1 MMKTIRLGSRGSEV
15 KMLQSALSLNI
26 DGIFGPITEETVKD
40 YQSSHGLI
48 ADGIVGNKTW
58 AAIGVHQIPVTRKI
72 TKIILHCT
80 ATPEGKDFTVDQ
92 IRQWHLARGFS
103 DIGYHYVV
111 YRDGSVHIGRPE
123 AMVGA
128 HCAGQNACSIGVSYI
143 GGEVADGGHRPKD
156 TRTPAQKR
164 SLHELVAMLQAKYPH
179 ATLHCHNE
187 FANKYCPSFKLADF

>member
-1 MMKTIRLGSRGSEV
+1 MMKTLKLGSRGPEV
-15 KMLQSALSLNI
+15 KMLQSALSLNV
-26 DGIFGPITEETVKD
+26 DGIFGPVAEETVKA
-40 YQSSHGLI
+40 YQASHGLV
-48 ADGIVGNKTW
+48 ADGIVGKKTW
-58 AAIGVHQIPVTRKI
+58 EAIGVHQIPVTRNI

-111 YRDGSVHIGRPE
+111 YRDGSVHTGRPE

-128 HCAGQNACSIGVSYI
+128 HCTGQNSCSIGVCYV
-143 GGEVADGGHRPKD
+143 GGEVADGSHRPKD

-164 SLHELVAMLQAKYPH
+164 SLHELVAMLQSKYPH
-179 ATLHCHNE
+179 ATLHCHYE
-187 FANKYCPSFKLADF
+187 FANKYCPSFQLADF